1 MSFNKI
7 MVAITAILLTVFIL
21 IPLKSGLAQSESNVT
36 LGIIDLEGD
45 EVIGKTD
52 LADKQRFSQDLTDYV
67 ASNLGNGTNPKFVTV
82 DNISAMID
90 LLGEQKVD
98 LFIDS
103 SFISALVDNKSGATP
118 FMAIWG
124 ENNPG
129 YSSLIITKKSSP
141 VIYHLYDLNGGKSIG
156 FTSGESSVGYLLPK
170 SYLIGNG
177 VKFSPPSSPADMIYI
192 FTGSENETLSKVLK
206 GTIDAGVLSST
217 FFNALPSSI
226 NSQLKIVG
234 KTMEIPLGIISH
246 RSEISPQLIDQVR
259 NILMNM
265 KADTKASEALK
276 QFGSSVKFDF
286 NPTQLMDNLTGLA
299 ARAIN
304 GTESSYF

>member
-1 MSFNKI
+1 MPFNKI

-67 ASNLGNGTNPKFVTV
+67 APNLGNGTNPKLVTV
-82 DNISAMID
+82 DNTSAMID

-103 SFISALVDNKSGATP
+103 PFISALVDNKSGATP

-124 ENNPG
+124 EKNPG

-206 GTIDAGVLSST
+206 GTVDAGVLSST

-234 KTMEIPLGIISH
+234 KTMEIPLAIVSH
-246 RSEISPQLIDQVR
+246 RSDINPQLLDQVS
-259 NILMNM
+259 NILKNM

-276 QFGSSVKFDF
+276 QFGSGVKFDF
-286 NPTQLMDNLTGLA
+286 NPTPLMDNLTGLA

>member
-1 MSFNKI
+1 MLLNKI
-7 MVAITAILLTVFIL
+7 MVAVTAILLTVFIL

-36 LGIIDLEGD
+36 LGIINLEGD

-52 LADKQRFSQDLTDYV
+52 IADKQRFSQDLIDYV
-67 ASNLGNGTNPKFVTV
+67 ASNLGNGTNPKLVTV
-82 DNISAMID
+82 DNISAMVN
-90 LLGEQKVD
+90 LLREQKVD

-124 ENNPG
+124 EKNPG

-246 RSEISPQLIDQVR
+246 RSEISPQLIDQ
-259 NILMNM
+259 
-265 KADTKASEALK
+265 KKY
-276 QFGSSVKFDF
+276 FDEHE
-286 NPTQLMDNLTGLA
+286 G
-299 ARAIN
+299 
-304 GTESSYF
+304 

>member
-67 ASNLGNGTNPKFVTV
+67 ASNLGNGTNPKLVTV
-82 DNISAMID
+82 DNTSAMIN

-103 SFISALVDNKSGATP
+103 SFISALVDNKSGDTP

-124 ENNPG
+124 EKNP
-129 YSSLIITKKSSP
+129 
-141 VIYHLYDLNGGKSIG
+141 
-156 FTSGESSVGYLLPK
+156 
-170 SYLIGNG
+170 
-177 VKFSPPSSPADMIYI
+177 
-192 FTGSENETLSKVLK
+192 
-206 GTIDAGVLSST
+206 
-217 FFNALPSSI
+217 
-226 NSQLKIVG
+226 
-234 KTMEIPLGIISH
+234 
-246 RSEISPQLIDQVR
+246 
-259 NILMNM
+259 
-265 KADTKASEALK
+265 DTA
-276 QFGSSVKFDF
+276 
-286 NPTQLMDNLTGLA
+286 P
-299 ARAIN
+299 
-304 GTESSYF
+304 

>member
-52 LADKQRFSQDLTDYV
+52 LADKQRFSQDLINYV
-67 ASNLGNGTNPKFVTV
+67 ASNLGNGTNPNLMTV
-82 DNISAMID
+82 DNISAMVN
-90 LLGEQKVD
+90 LLKEQKVD

-103 SFISALVDNKSGATP
+103 PFISALVDNKSGATP
-118 FMAIWG
+118 FLAIWG
-124 ENNPG
+124 EKKPA

-141 VIYHLYDLNGGKSIG
+141 IIYHLYDLNGGKSIG

-170 SYLIGNG
+170 SFLIGNG

-192 FTGSENETLSKVLK
+192 FTGSENDTLYKVLK
-206 GTIDAGVLSST
+206 GTIDAGVLSSS
-217 FFNALPSSI
+217 FFNALPSSTS
-226 NSQLKIVG
+226 SQLKIVG

-246 RSEISPQLIDQVR
+246 RSGFSSQLTDQLS

-265 KADTKASEALK
+265 KTDAKASEDLK
-276 QFGSSVKFDF
+276 QFSSSVKFDF
-286 NPTQLMDNLTGLA
+286 NPTKLVDNLTSLA
-299 ARAIN
+299 AKAIN

>member
-1 MSFNKI
+1 MLLNKMMI
-7 MVAITAILLTVFIL
+7 TVTAILLTFFIL
-21 IPLKSGLAQSESNVT
+21 VPLKSGLAQSESNVT

-67 ASNLGNGTNPKFVTV
+67 ASNLGNGTNPKLVTV
-82 DNISAMID
+82 DNTTAMID

-98 LFIDS
+98 LLIDS
-103 SFISALVDNKSGATP
+103 PFISALVDNKRGATP

-124 ENNPG
+124 EKNPG

-156 FTSGESSVGYLLPK
+156 FTSGDSSVGYLLPK
-170 SYLIGNG
+170 SFLIGNG

-192 FTGSENETLSKVLK
+192 FTGSENDTLYKVMK
-206 GTIDAGVLSST
+206 GTIDAGVLSSS
-217 FFNALPSSI
+217 FFNALPSSTS
-226 NSQLKIVG
+226 SQLKIVG

-246 RSEISPQLIDQVR
+246 RS
-259 NILMNM
+259 
-265 KADTKASEALK
+265 
-276 QFGSSVKFDF
+276 DF
-286 NPTQLMDNLTGLA
+286 
-299 ARAIN
+299 
-304 GTESSYF
+304 

>member
-1 MSFNKI
+1 
-7 MVAITAILLTVFIL
+7 
-21 IPLKSGLAQSESNVT
+21 
-36 LGIIDLEGD
+36 
-45 EVIGKTD
+45 
-52 LADKQRFSQDLTDYV
+52 
-67 ASNLGNGTNPKFVTV
+67 
-82 DNISAMID
+82 
-90 LLGEQKVD
+90 
-98 LFIDS
+98 
-103 SFISALVDNKSGATP
+103 
-118 FMAIWG
+118 MAIWG
-124 ENNPG
+124 EKNPG

-246 RSEISPQLIDQVR
+246 RSEISPQLMDQVR

-276 QFGSSVKFDF
+276 QFGSGVKFDF
-286 NPTQLMDNLTGLA
+286 NPTPLMDNLTGLA